1 MDLGLTLHPSDGGV
15 PLGCFRDCILRI
27 DGDMARLRY

>member
-1 MDLGLTLHPSDGGV
+1 MALGPTLHPSDGGA
-15 PLGCFRDCILRI
+15 PLGCFRDGILRI